1 MHWLTVRSLR
11 VGRVGFRALFGLV
24 PIMTTPIDQRDLPRA
39 YHEVIQSFESAEHLL
54 LAPGVELRML
64 IGSYNGARN
73 LLTGFVIL
81 APGASYPYYVRP
93 WSEALIL

>member
-1 MHWLTVRSLR
+1 
-11 VGRVGFRALFGLV
+11 
-24 PIMTTPIDQRDLPRA
+24 MTTPIDQRDLPRA